1 MNNPPSGPSEDVGL
15 RGPWTFTGP
24 HSGRFTGSGGVA
36 CYGASGTVALVKHGL
51 SNYASGTGMSKT
63 ALAIDTVV
71 LTANGSAEE
80 DL

>member
-1 MNNPPSGPSEDVGL
+1 MGL
-15 RGPWTFTGP
+15 RGPSTFTGP
-24 HSGRFTGSGGVA
+24 LSARFTGSGGVA

-71 LTANGSAEE
+71 LTANGSTEE